1 MFLLY
6 SCNEMEE
13 KFNIEKE
20 LKKLPQKPGVYIM
33 HDKDDKIIYV
43 GKAISLKRRV
53 TSYFRKTKKTQ
64 RILNMVALI
73 DHFEYIVCDN
83 EAEALVLECN
93 LIKKNMPKFNV
104 LLKDDKTY
112 PYIKINVKAKF
123 PDVYITRRV
132 LNDGA
137 RYFGPYPNS
146 GAAKEMVEFIKTRF
160 KIRQCKSFKY
170 KDRACLN
177 YYIKKCSG
185 PCMGYISEA
194 DYRKRINQIISILD
208 GNVKDVEKELKNEME
223 LASQKMEYEK
233 AALLRDELYAVQAIS
248 QRQKVANI
256 SDNDIDVIGFA
267 KNNEKICVEVFY
279 IRNSKMIGR
288 DNFFLNGLNDEAD
301 SELTEEFIERFYSDK
316 DILPNKIMCRND
328 FEDREI
334 FEQYL
339 TKKAGRNVEIKV
351 PKIGEKVRLV
361 EMAENNAKITLE
373 NKEKSHK
380 NVIVELKDTLGL
392 SRLPRKIESFDISN
406 ISGTYMVAGMC
417 VMIDGQIRKNLSRRF
432 KIKTVIGQDD
442 PKSMEEVV
450 TRRLRH
456 SINLMGELEQ
466 RDDIESKYNQN
477 ANSSVIN
484 ENSYNLSED
493 NSVDD
498 EGIKDN
504 LLNRIDWDRVKK
516 LPKEI
521 LQKYDSSKGFG
532 RLPDLILA
540 DGGITQIRATKAAIR
555 NIENEIGTTLNI
567 AVYGMVKNDK
577 HQTRAL
583 MDENRNEME
592 ISEDLFNLIT
602 NFQNEVHNTAIGYH
616 KMLRDKSMVK
626 SELDNISGIG
636 NVKKIELLKKFGSVE
651 NIAKASVDEIASVKG
666 INKELAEKISKEL
679 TKKF

>member
-1 MFLLY
+1 
-6 SCNEMEE
+6 MEE

-466 RDDIESKYNQN
+466 RNATESKYNQN

-493 NSVDD
+493 NSMDD

-521 LQKYDSSKGFG
+521 LQKYDGSKGFG

-555 NIENEIGTTLNI
+555 NIENEIGATLNI